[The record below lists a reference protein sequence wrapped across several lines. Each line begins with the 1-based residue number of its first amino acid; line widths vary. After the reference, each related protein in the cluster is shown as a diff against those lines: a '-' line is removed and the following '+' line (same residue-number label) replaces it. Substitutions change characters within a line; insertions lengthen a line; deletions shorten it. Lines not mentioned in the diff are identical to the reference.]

1 MRSLWNGLGIGLVCL
16 FGCTTTDPMRK
27 PPPAVPEYVLPPSDD
42 AKYSSPVAYPE
53 KTLNSGTPKKETNP
67 FGAGG
72 PGGPGGMRGGGGGG
86 GNPGMGTGGY

>member
-16 FGCTTTDPMRK
+16 FGCTTTDPTRK
-27 PPPAVPEYVLPPSDD
+27 PPPPVAEFVQPPDE

-53 KTLNSGTPKKETNP
+53 KTLNSGMPKKDTNP

-72 PGGPGGMRGGGGGG
+72 PGGLRGGGGGG
-86 GNPGMGTGGY
+86 GNVGMGPGG